1 MKSKMAVL
9 AAAALLVLGCRNND
23 KGMRRG
29 DQNYDVV
36 QEGSASGVTST
47 ISGPGETPPP
57 TTASVPLTGTNADT
71 TTAFT
76 LPPTQTDTSIATAQQ
91 PATIAGTM
99 PATPQAVARP
109 RPAQAPARPRRVEQ
123 ESTTMATDTVA
134 VPKTDTTK
142 SDTTEQPP
150 TEDEQQAP
158 PPPPPPPPPPIH
170 PR

>member
-57 TTASVPLTGTNADT
+57 TASVPLTGTTGTNADT

-76 LPPTQTDTSIATAQQ
+76 LPA
-91 PATIAGTM
+91 M
-99 PATPQAVARP
+99 PQAVARP
-109 RPAQAPARPRRVEQ
+109 RPAQAPVRPRRVEQ
-123 ESTTMATDTVA
+123 ETTTMATDTVA
-134 VPKTDTTK
+134 VSSNPKTTTDVTKTDT
-142 SDTTEQPP
+142 
-150 TEDEQQAP
+150 TEDEQQP
-158 PPPPPPPPPPIH
+158 PPPPPPTH